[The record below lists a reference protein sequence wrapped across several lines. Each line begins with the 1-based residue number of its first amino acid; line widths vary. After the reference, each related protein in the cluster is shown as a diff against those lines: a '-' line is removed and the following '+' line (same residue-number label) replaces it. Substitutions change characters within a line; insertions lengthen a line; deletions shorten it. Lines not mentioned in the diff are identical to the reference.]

1 MNINRQGQS
10 CSSTSRVFVHQNIQ
24 NEVIE
29 ELKVLI
35 EKLPVGLP
43 WIESNEVG
51 PIVSQLQYDKIMD
64 FIASAEREGVT
75 LVSGVISSND
85 ELLSNGFFIQPTIF
99 SNVKPEMR
107 IAREEIFGPVM
118 SVFKWNDYENLI
130 SEINGLEFG
139 LTAMIVTNN
148 MKQAMETSERVEAG
162 YIWINTNGR
171 YLGAPYGGWK
181 ASGIGQEE
189 CFDELL
195 SYTRIKNVNL
205 RW

>member
-29 ELKVLI
+29 ELNVLI

-75 LVSGVISSND
+75 LVSGVIS
-85 ELLSNGFFIQPTIF
+85 
-99 SNVKPEMR
+99 
-107 IAREEIFGPVM
+107 
-118 SVFKWNDYENLI
+118 
-130 SEINGLEFG
+130 
-139 LTAMIVTNN
+139 
-148 MKQAMETSERVEAG
+148 
-162 YIWINTNGR
+162 
-171 YLGAPYGGWK
+171 
-181 ASGIGQEE
+181 
-189 CFDELL
+189 
-195 SYTRIKNVNL
+195 
-205 RW
+205 

>member
-29 ELKVLI
+29 ELNVLI

-130 SEINGLEFG
+130 SEITGLEFG
-139 LTAMIVTNN
+139 LTAMI
-148 MKQAMETSERVEAG
+148 
-162 YIWINTNGR
+162 
-171 YLGAPYGGWK
+171 
-181 ASGIGQEE
+181 
-189 CFDELL
+189 
-195 SYTRIKNVNL
+195 
-205 RW
+205 